1 MLGTIATFR
10 ILGSFYRKDQ
20 SLAYR
25 ETGEKLDDLN
35 GFCRPVGSMRTSLS
49 MVIRSASVIL
59 VATVGFTDKMSSAM
73 SHFQQKIS
81 VALCTYNGER
91 FLSRQ
96 LISMQQQTRSPD
108 ELVCCDDCSTDSTIE
123 ILRDFAAS
131 AGFPVRIIQNEHNL
145 GFVAN
150 FERAIQLCQG
160 DLIALSDQD
169 DIWDPMRLER
179 SQQEFI
185 VHPEVGLAFSDAD
198 IIDDQDQFT
207 GMCLWRNFGFEGERK
222 QRLLAGDYTVLA
234 KNRFVTGATVMFRS
248 RLRENCL
255 PIGSGWLHDEWIA
268 ATAAAVA
275 DLMPIDS
282 PLIRYRR
289 HTLQQVGLS
298 PASSLKER
306 HRVHWNELSRQIGL
320 LEVMCS
326 KLSQQSLTRRGAAL
340 YACYKAHLQFAR
352 FRYSLPESRI
362 ARLNAMLQEY
372 ATYSTLGSGVRS
384 MATDLVLS
392 K

>member
-1 MLGTIATFR
+1 M
-10 ILGSFYRKDQ
+10 
-20 SLAYR
+20 
-25 ETGEKLDDLN
+25 N
-35 GFCRPVGSMRTSLS
+35 V
-49 MVIRSASVIL
+49 VIRSVTPLLFELSFGSRIESNSKSSVMY
-59 VATVGFTDKMSSAM
+59 GGGKMSSAM
-73 SHFQQKIS
+73 SHSQQMIS
-81 VALCTYNGER
+81 IALCTYNGER

-96 LISMQQQTRSPD
+96 LASMQQQTRLPD
-108 ELVCCDDCSTDSTIE
+108 ELVICDDGSTDSTIE
-123 ILRDFAAS
+123 ILQDFAAS
-131 AGFPVRIIQNEHNL
+131 VGFPVKITRNEINL

-169 DIWDPMRLER
+169 DIWDPMRLQR
-179 SQQEFI
+179 SEQEFLT
-185 VHPEVGLAFSDAD
+185 HPEVGLVFSDAD
-198 IIDDQDQFT
+198 IIDDQDQLT
-207 GMCLWRNFGFEGERK
+207 GTRLWQNFGFEGERK

-275 DLMPIDS
+275 DLLPIDS
-282 PLIRYRR
+282 PLIRYRQ
-289 HTLQQVGLS
+289 HTSQQVGLS
-298 PASSLKER
+298 PASSLRER
-306 HRVHWNELSRQIGL
+306 HRVHWRELSRQIGL
-320 LEVMCS
+320 LEVLCS
-326 KLSQQSLTRRGAAL
+326 KLSQQSLTRRGEAL

-362 ARLNAMLQEY
+362 ARLSAMLRQH